1 MLDFLKKTFTGN
13 IGLKTLTEAN
23 MRHPVKHPLFFLN
36 LPRTKI
42 DYKKEVGTGI
52 GSSSVMGPIQWI
64 QRAFPEAPL
73 IINKLTKDGKER
85 VDKHPLIELINNPN
99 PFYSGI
105 SLWWASIFSWVST
118 GNVYWLI
125 EQNSTGK
132 PVKLWWTAP
141 WLISPKFPKDGS
153 EFLTGYEYTV
163 GGKKNPLDIEDVF
176 HTKHGIDP
184 DNPRLGISPIY
195 SCLREIWNDD
205 ESSNFVAALLRNSG
219 VPGLIISPD
228 TDEAPDPGDVDVV
241 KQYFKEMFTGD
252 KRGEPVVL
260 SGRTRVDQFGFDPKK
275 LDLSGVRN
283 VTEERVCAN
292 LGIPAAVVGFG
303 TGLEQTTV
311 GATLKELRQL
321 AWINGIMPIQRIFAD
336 EIERSLLPMFESNP
350 EQFKVEFDLSNV
362 AALDEDMDKKYI
374 RVNTAIT
381 GGWMSIAEGRGI
393 VGLDV
398 QPKHEIFLRPASS
411 FETPDK
417 GLVVQ
422 NGKIVKLKIIDAKE
436 PDPTEARV
444 IENSPRRRPLRSHAQ
459 LIRSLQELERKQAEA
474 FAKKLTKIFHELG
487 KIVAE
492 VAGERL
498 KGVEI
503 ETKDP
508 MSDAELIASLV
519 DFGPVREALR
529 EEYAAQFDTVVRST
543 FAEANT
549 ALGLAVNLPDP
560 VAVRVVQTGGRRLGL
575 IDLSKQ
581 VRDSLFTTIA
591 EARERGLGPDA
602 IARLIREDIPKG
614 PWSSVEIRSRVIAR
628 TETKA
633 AQNESMM
640 EFAKTSGAQHA
651 MVFDARLGP
660 TDAECEALNGVIVTL
675 AEAES
680 LMDEEHPMGT
690 RSFTPW
696 FEDLEERTG

>member
-1 MLDFLKKTFTGN
+1 MSPT
-13 IGLKTLTEAN
+13 
-23 MRHPVKHPLFFLN
+23 
-36 LPRTKI
+36 
-42 DYKKEVGTGI
+42 
-52 GSSSVMGPIQWI
+52 QWI

-73 IINKLTKDGKER
+73 MISKISKDGKEK
-85 VDKHPLIELINNPN
+85 VENHPLIELINNPN

-118 GNVYWLI
+118 GDVYWLI
-125 EQNSTGK
+125 EKNVAGK
-132 PVKLWWTAP
+132 PVKLWWAMP
-141 WLISPKFPKDGS
+141 WLIRPKFPRDGS
-153 EFLTGYEYTV
+153 EFLTGYEYRV
-163 GGKKNPLDIEDVF
+163 GGEWKPLELDDVC
-176 HTKHGIDP
+176 HIKHGIDP
-184 DNPRLGISPIY
+184 SNPRLGISPIY

-205 ESSNFVAALLRNSG
+205 EASNFVASLLRNSG

-228 TDEAPDPGDVDVV
+228 SDEPVEPDDVDTV

-260 SGRTRVDQFGFDPKK
+260 SGRTKVDQFGFDPKK
-275 LDLSGVRN
+275 LDLSNVRN
-283 VTEERVCAN
+283 VTEERICAA

-321 AWINGIMPIQRIFAD
+321 AWVNGIMPVQRIFAE

-362 AALDEDMDKKYI
+362 AALDEDTDKKYT
-374 RVNTAIT
+374 RVNIAIT

-398 QPKHEIFLRPASS
+398 EPKHEIFLRPASS

-417 GLVVQ
+417 GVILY
-422 NGKIVKLKIIDAKE
+422 NGKVVKLKALKE
-436 PDPTEARV
+436 PSPDEARV
-444 IENSPRRRPLRSHAQ
+444 IDNAPRRRPIRSHAR
-459 LIRSLQELERKQAEA
+459 LIRTLQELERKQAEA
-474 FAKKLTKIFHELG
+474 FAKKLTKVFRDLG
-487 KIVAE
+487 EIVAR
-492 VAGERL
+492 VAEERL
-498 KGVEI
+498 KGADI

-508 MSDAELIASLV
+508 QTDAELIASLV

-529 EEYAAQFDTVVRST
+529 EEYADQFDTVARST
-543 FAEANT
+543 FGEANT

-560 VAVRVVQTGGRRLGL
+560 VAVRIAQTGGRRLGL

-591 EARERGLGPDA
+591 EAREQGLGVDA
-602 IARLIREDIPKG
+602 MARLIRQDIPKG
-614 PWSSVEIRSRVIAR
+614 PWSSVEIRARVIAR
-628 TETKA
+628 TETKF
-633 AQNESMM
+633 AQNQSMI
-640 EFAKTSGAQHA
+640 EYSKTSGAQYA
-651 MVFDARLGP
+651 MVFDNRTGF
-660 TDAECEALNGVIVTL
+660 DDEECSALDGVIVTL

-680 LMDEEHPMGT
+680 LMDSEHVNGT

-696 FEDLEERTG
+696 YEEVEATG